1 MMTPSWV
8 PTVVQAVAMNYGRK
22 SLPEIRWR
30 NRKDRKCSSGY
41 FHHRKHYARWIYT
54 HRPNPSFISISA
66 GSDIEDQKL
75 VLLHELA
82 HWLNPRCNHTIK
94 FWHTAF
100 DLYDDFKIP
109 TSQLMREFR
118 YKDKAFIVY
127 LYRLEVMP
135 YDDVS
140 NHRFIEPAI
149 PDQL

>member
-30 NRKDRKCSSGY
+30 TKEGRTCSSGCY
-41 FHHRKHYARWIYT
+41 HREVVYARWGRRKNY
-54 HRPNPSFISISA
+54 RPAFISITA
-66 GSDIEDQKL
+66 GSDIEDQML

-82 HWLNPRCNHTIK
+82 HWLNPRCNHTVK
-94 FWHTAF
+94 FWNTAF

-109 TSQLMREFR
+109 TSRLMREFR
-118 YKDKAFIVY
+118 YKDKAFFVY
-127 LYRLEVMP
+127 LYRLEVIP

-140 NHRFIEPAI
+140 SCGDIVPAVSN
-149 PDQL
+149 QL